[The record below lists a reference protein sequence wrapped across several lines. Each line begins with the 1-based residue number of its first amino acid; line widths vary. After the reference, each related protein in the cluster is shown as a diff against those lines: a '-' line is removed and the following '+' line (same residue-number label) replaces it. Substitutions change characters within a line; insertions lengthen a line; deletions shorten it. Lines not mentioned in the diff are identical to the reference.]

1 MIARAAA
8 AAINHLLHQ
17 EGWPMDRLRPF
28 AGRSVRFRVP
38 PFDVALSV
46 TASGDVAAANGDAAA
61 DATFRLSPPLLL
73 RIAAGDE
80 AAQQEVLVEGDSGLA
95 QTVFALARN
104 LRWDAEDDLSR
115 VFGDVLAHRMAQ
127 AGRGFARWQAEA
139 ALNLARAFSE
149 YWTEE
154 RPLIARSPDVAQFVA
169 EVDRLRD
176 DVERLEKRIE
186 RLSRP
191 EKTKNSQP
199 QSTQRTKRGQ

>member
-1 MIARAAA
+1 MIADAAA

-17 EGWPMDRLRPF
+17 EGWPLERLRPF
-28 AGRSVRFRVP
+28 AGRSVLFRVP

-46 TASGDVAAANGDAAA
+46 TANGDVTAAATTVA
-61 DATFRLSPPLLL
+61 DTTFRLSPPLLF

-80 AAQQEVLVEGDSGLA
+80 AAQQEVVAEGDSELA

-115 VFGDVLAHRMAQ
+115 VFGDVLARRMAQ
-127 AGRGFARWQAEA
+127 AGRDFMRWQGEA

-154 RPLIARSPDVAQFVA
+154 RPLVARSPDVSQFVA
-169 EVDRLRD
+169 DVDRLRN

-186 RLSRP
+186 KLSR
-191 EKTKNSQP
+191 TRDVKNN
-199 QSTQRTKRGQ
+199 